1 MNELFD
7 LTDAQRMVRDL
18 ARKIARERVTPNAT
32 RYDEAEGA

>member
-1 MNELFD
+1 MNELFYVTGEQW
-7 LTDAQRMVRDL
+7 LVRDL

>member
-1 MNELFD
+1 MNELFY
-7 LTDAQRMVRDL
+7 LTDAQRMARDL